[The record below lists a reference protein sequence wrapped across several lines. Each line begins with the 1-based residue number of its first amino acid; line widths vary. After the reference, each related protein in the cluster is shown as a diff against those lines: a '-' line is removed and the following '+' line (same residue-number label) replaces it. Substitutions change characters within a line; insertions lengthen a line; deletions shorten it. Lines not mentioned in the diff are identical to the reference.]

1 MRKTLCAIGI
11 VGLVALMG
19 AAGAGAVDYP
29 TTTGG
34 LSVTQNGQAT
44 TTVTPG
50 GAFVVAGSGCAAG
63 VPVQV
68 TFGSTLLTTVNTD
81 ATGAFSTSVT
91 VPSSATNG
99 NATITAT
106 GADVSGGSCVLT
118 AAVVVAGASASILG
132 LAFTGGNVA
141 LLAGVAAAVLA
152 VGALFVG
159 VTRRR
164 SAHI

>member
-19 AAGAGAVDYP
+19 TAGAGAVDYP

-34 LSVTQNGQAT
+34 LSVSQNGSAT

-50 GAFVVAGSGCAAG
+50 SAYAVAGSGCAAG
-63 VPVQV
+63 VPVQI
-68 TFGSTLLTTVNTD
+68 TFGTTVIGTVDTD
-81 ATGAFSTSVT
+81 ATGAFSTTVT
-91 VPSSATNG
+91 IPQSAIAG
-99 NATITAT
+99 DATLTAT
-106 GADVSGGSCVLT
+106 GVSILGGSCVLT
-118 AAVVVAGASASILG
+118 ATVVVAGASASLLG

-141 LLAGVAAAVLA
+141 VLAGVAAAVLA
-152 VGALFVG
+152 VGALFVV